1 MIISRKKS
9 TGNLN
14 KIAALSMFAK
24 FVERKLKILRKN
36 VDERLVVIPYLT
48 PS

>member
-1 MIISRKKS
+1 MTISLKKS

-14 KIAALSMFAK
+14 KIAALFMCAR

-36 VDERLVVIPYLT
+36 VDER
-48 PS
+48 